1 MKNFVTYNRTETQL
15 RPQIPLYAASSAG
28 AVIAAT
34 WQPGNPNLGVKAYQ
48 GAITQAWVGF
58 GINWLASLHLT

>member
-1 MKNFVTYNRTETQL
+1 
-15 RPQIPLYAASSAG
+15 
-28 AVIAAT
+28 VIAAT

-58 GINWLASLHLT
+58 GINWLGEFAPDRKRILHRK